1 MHKID
6 NSVIGDKIL
15 YFRLLISYIS
25 IVPCGFFSLQY
36 RREVIDLKIIHQ
48 QKNVTVYQSAIY
60 MTNSIVIETP
70 ELVLVVDPNWLP
82 QEVEKLRHHADWV
95 QGDRELYLLFTH
107 SDYDHIIGYG
117 AFPTPR
123 VIASRQLQEQPEHS
137 KESILE
143 DIRQFDDDYY
153 IVRPYPIAYPQVDI
167 AIEEDGHVLEV
178 GSTRMTFYL
187 ALGHTSDGLITVID
201 PGGII
206 IVGDYL
212 SDIEFPYIYHSS
224 TEYMNTL
231 AKINSIIN
239 KHNPQLLI
247 PGHGSV
253 AENQV
258 EMQRRRLAS
267 EHYIVNMRHAVI
279 DNDQT
284 AMDGLIADCPFPRNM
299 RQYQESNRKL
309 LLEELH
315 LKRINDSTQAPL
327 GNDC

>member
-1 MHKID
+1 M
-6 NSVIGDKIL
+6 
-15 YFRLLISYIS
+15 
-25 IVPCGFFSLQY
+25 
-36 RREVIDLKIIHQ
+36 KIIHQ
-48 QKNVTVYQSAIY
+48 QKNVTVYQSALY

-70 ELVLVVDPNWLP
+70 ELVLVVDPSWLP

-107 SDYDHIIGYG
+107 SDYDHILGYG
-117 AFPTPR
+117 AFPTTR
-123 VIASRQLQEQPEHS
+123 VIASRQLQDQPEHH

-187 ALGHTSDGLITVID
+187 APGHTSDGLITVID

-206 IVGDYL
+206 IAGDYL

-231 AKINSIIN
+231 AKIKPIIRE
-239 KHNPQLLI
+239 HNPQLLI
-247 PGHGSV
+247 PGHGNV
-253 AENQV
+253 TEDQL
-258 EMQRRRLAS
+258 EMQRRCLTA
-267 EHYIVNMRHAVI
+267 EYYIVHMRQAVI
-279 DNDQT
+279 DNDQI
-284 AMDGLIADCPFPRNM
+284 AMDGVIAECLFPRNM
-299 RQYQESNRKL
+299 RQYQEHNRKL
-309 LLEELH
+309 LAEEL
-315 LKRINDSTQAPL
+315 LQKNK
-327 GNDC
+327 